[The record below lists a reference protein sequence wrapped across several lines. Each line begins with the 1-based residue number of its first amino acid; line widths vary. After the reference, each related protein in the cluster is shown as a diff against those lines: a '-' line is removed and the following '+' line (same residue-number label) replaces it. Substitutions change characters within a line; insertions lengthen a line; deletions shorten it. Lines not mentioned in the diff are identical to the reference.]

1 MREIT
6 GQAKFADALLGGASK
21 SSDGQQRDGLGT
33 VLLSRV
39 LCNWCDRVD
48 LHMRIRMNLTVP
60 NTLEY

>member
-1 MREIT
+1 MRELT

-39 LCNWCDRVD
+39 QLV
-48 LHMRIRMNLTVP
+48 
-60 NTLEY
+60 